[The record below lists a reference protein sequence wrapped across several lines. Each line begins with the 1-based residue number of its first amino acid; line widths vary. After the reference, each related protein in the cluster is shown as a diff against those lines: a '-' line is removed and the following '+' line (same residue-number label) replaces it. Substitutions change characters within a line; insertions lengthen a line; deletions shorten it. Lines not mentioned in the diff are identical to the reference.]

1 LLQRVVRVAVVLD
14 GDVDLRVRVVEPLCG
29 SVDRLALDVLVAVPH
44 RDVDDAVG
52 RASPAAR
59 RCGGEQDEQG
69 QDEGHHAFHGST
81 TDRVRLRGESG
92 SRPRTAARRIAILW
106 AATRVASGCAPL
118 SRSVAPVAR
127 ISAARAGSRELIA
140 TTAVSSSASAIGPC
154 RYSMAG

>member
-1 LLQRVVRVAVVLD
+1 E
-14 GDVDLRVRVVEPLCG
+14 G
-29 SVDRLALDVLVAVPH
+29 
-44 RDVDDAVG
+44 VG
-52 RASPAAR
+52 GAAPGAGR
-59 RCGGEQDEQG
+59 WGGEGEERG
-69 QDEGHHAFHGST
+69 QDEGDDAFHGST